1 MGINEDIRNAFCGIA
16 ASVPEIVRTMR
27 HGETEQGAV
36 LQLSSRYFAEALSDA
51 APAEAARY
59 VANAADFPTLEQGD
73 AVELDGSL
81 RVVVS
86 LKTDPIREMSKVGK
100 KSNVGATFTFGL
112 SAEFEKCPAAYKGTR
127 RENGKALT
135 IQHPL
140 DILLLENGTADNY
153 TDALAPT
160 YATAYTIAVR
170 RTDWPEVTDPEPSD
184 TIEVAPDG
192 QPLTLKVSTVTRH
205 GGWYILKCRTR
216 G

>member
-1 MGINEDIRNAFCGIA
+1 MGLREDFRNALGSIA
-16 ASVPEIVRTMR
+16 AAVPEAVRTMR

-36 LQLSSRYFAEALSDA
+36 VQSSSRDFAEAVSDA

-59 VANAADFPTLEQGD
+59 VANAADFPTLEQGA
-73 AVELDGSL
+73 AVELGESL

-86 LKTDPIREMSKVGK
+86 MKTDP
-100 KSNVGATFTFGL
+100 VGATFTVGL

-127 RENGKALT
+127 RENGKART

-160 YATAYTIAVR
+160 YATAYIAAIR
-170 RTDWPEVTDPEPSD
+170 RTDWPEVSDPEPSD

-192 QPLTLKVSTVTRH
+192 HPLTLKVSTVTRH

-216 G
+216 S

>member
-1 MGINEDIRNAFCGIA
+1 MGLREDFRNALCSIA
-16 ASVPEIVRTMR
+16 ASVPEAVRTMR

-36 LQLSSRYFAEALSDA
+36 VQSSSRDFAEAVSDA

-59 VANAADFPTLEQGD
+59 VANAADFPTLDEGE
-73 AVELDGSL
+73 AVELGGSL

-86 LKTDPIREMSKVGK
+86 MKTDP
-100 KSNVGATFTFGL
+100 VGATFTVGL

-127 RENGKALT
+127 RENGKART

-153 TDALAPT
+153 SDALAPT
-160 YATAYTIAVR
+160 YATAYTVAVR
-170 RTDWPEVTDPEPSD
+170 RTDWPEVTDPDPSD
-184 TIEVAPDG
+184 TIDVAPDG
-192 QPLTLKVSTVTRH
+192 HPLILKVSTVTRH

-216 G
+216 S

>member
-1 MGINEDIRNAFCGIA
+1 MSLREDFRNALGSIA
-16 ASVPEIVRTMR
+16 AAVPEAVRTMR

-36 LQLSSRYFAEALSDA
+36 VQSSSRDFAEAVSDA

-59 VANAADFPTLEQGD
+59 VANAADFPTLEQGA
-73 AVELDGSL
+73 AVELGESL

-86 LKTDPIREMSKVGK
+86 MKTDP
-100 KSNVGATFTFGL
+100 VGATFTVGL

-127 RENGKALT
+127 REDGKART
-135 IQHPL
+135 IRHPL

-160 YATAYTIAVR
+160 YATAYIAAIR
-170 RTDWPEVTDPEPSD
+170 RADWPEVSDPEPSD

-192 QPLTLKVSTVTRH
+192 HPLTLKVSTVTRH
-205 GGWYILKCRTR
+205 GGWYILKCRTK

>member
-1 MGINEDIRNAFCGIA
+1 MSLREDFRNALGSIA
-16 ASVPEIVRTMR
+16 AAVPEAVRTMR

-36 LQLSSRYFAEALSDA
+36 VQSSSRDFAEAVSDA

-59 VANAADFPTLEQGD
+59 VANAADFPTLEQG
-73 AVELDGSL
+73 AVVELGESL

-86 LKTDPIREMSKVGK
+86 MKTDP
-100 KSNVGATFTFGL
+100 VGATFTVGL

-127 RENGKALT
+127 RENGKART

-160 YATAYTIAVR
+160 YATAYTAAIR
-170 RTDWPEVTDPEPSD
+170 RDDWPEVSDPEPSD

-192 QPLTLKVSTVTRH
+192 HPFILKVSTVTRY

-216 G
+216 N

>member
-1 MGINEDIRNAFCGIA
+1 MGLREDFRSALGSIA
-16 ASVPEIVRTMR
+16 AAVPESVRTMR

-36 LQLSSRYFAEALSDA
+36 VQSSSRDFAEALSDA

-59 VANAADFPTLEQGD
+59 VANAADFPTLEQGA
-73 AVELDGSL
+73 AVELGGSL

-86 LKTDPIREMSKVGK
+86 MKTDA
-100 KSNVGATFTFGL
+100 VGATFTVGL

-127 RENGKALT
+127 REDGKART
-135 IQHPL
+135 IRHPL
-140 DILLLENGTADNY
+140 DILILESGTADNFS
-153 TDALAPT
+153 DALAPT
-160 YATAYTIAVR
+160 YATTYTVAVR

-192 QPLTLKVSTVTRH
+192 HPLTIKVSTVTRH